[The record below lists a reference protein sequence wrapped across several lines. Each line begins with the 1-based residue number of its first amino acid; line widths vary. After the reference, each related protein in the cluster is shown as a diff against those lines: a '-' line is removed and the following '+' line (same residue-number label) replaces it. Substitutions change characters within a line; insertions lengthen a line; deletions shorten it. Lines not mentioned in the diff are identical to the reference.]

1 MEIAKNEAMYE
12 SYNLEGADVVIV
24 SYGISSRIARK
35 VIADIDGVNVGLV
48 SLKTINPFPTKFM
61 EEISS
66 KTKFILALEL
76 SLGQMVNDLKLV
88 VENKLPVEHY
98 GRTGGIIFTEQEIID
113 FIKEK
118 KGEYDGKNI

>member
-1 MEIAKNEAMYE
+1 M
-12 SYNLEGADVVIV
+12 
-24 SYGISSRIARK
+24 
-35 VIADIDGVNVGLV
+35 
-48 SLKTINPFPTKFM
+48 
-61 EEISS
+61 
-66 KTKFILALEL
+66 FILALEL